1 MENNTGTHQ
10 NSSLNERLN
19 QLRAQYADACR
30 RTVRATNAWIIA
42 RCICAAVTLIL
53 LAMGIFTP
61 AVGGSTVLGVAV
73 TLGISYMLRRGI
85 RVLAWLG
92 ALGGAA
98 SLILLLL
105 DIGSYLSMAAQHPL
119 LYLYIV
125 VTVAAAAVQCAANGR
140 LLADGEYRAFSQAV
154 NEASFH

>member
-1 MENNTGTHQ
+1 MENNTGTQQ

-105 DIGSYLSMAAQHPL
+105 DIGSLILS
-119 LYLYIV
+119 
-125 VTVAAAAVQCAANGR
+125 
-140 LLADGEYRAFSQAV
+140 S
-154 NEASFH
+154 

>member
-10 NSSLNERLN
+10 NSSLNEQLS

-30 RTVRATNAWIIA
+30 RTVRATNVWIIA

-53 LAMGIFTP
+53 LAMGIFT
-61 AVGGSTVLGVAV
+61 GSTVLGVAV

-98 SLILLLL
+98 SLVLLLL
-105 DIGSYLSMAAQHPL
+105 DIGSYLNMAAQHPL